1 MSDQTQRQAE
11 QVEKAE
17 NKEKTETPAERKE
30 DAVDDAE
37 GS

>member
-11 QVEKAE
+11 QVEKAD

-30 DAVDDAE
+30 HKVEEAG